1 LGYAPEAVIT
11 AVLVIAGLTIN
22 GSSHLQDHSKLAL
35 EVLLGV
41 FEIVFLF
48 SRRIERRLKALADDS
63 LTVIPR
69 DRLGRVLYQHLD
81 DQRTKLL
88 TRAEQLADQSDCELE
103 KHEMYAELIG
113 LTNAVTL
120 VKSGHTDGT
129 IVAISSTNVE
139 DFEEE
144 PLAGA
149 YLHANRVAVERH
161 IHVRRLFLLDAQQA
175 KASEVVSLLTKHDA
189 ALKLQ
194 QARGGRQSGTRWL
207 LKSQIPFEDRAEDF
221 ALFADGPL
229 VIQAPGGVRFE
240 LTQDD
245 KKISRALDTFDRL
258 WNHPDVRQVVDLYG
272 PK

>member
-1 LGYAPEAVIT
+1 L
-11 AVLVIAGLTIN
+11 LVIAGIIIN
-22 GSSHLQDHSKLAL
+22 SSSHLQDHSKLAL
-35 EVLLGV
+35 EILLGV
-41 FEIVFLF
+41 FEIVFIF
-48 SRRIERRLKALADDS
+48 SRRIERRLKVLADDS

-81 DQRTKLL
+81 DQRIKLL

-120 VKSGHTDGT
+120 VKSGHTDGK

-144 PLAGA
+144 PLAEA

-161 IHVRRLFLLDAQQA
+161 IHVRRLFLLDAQQVRA
-175 KASEVVSLLTKHDA
+175 NEVVGLLAKHDT
-189 ALKLQ
+189 ALKPSTTH
-194 QARGGRQSGTRWL
+194 GRQSGARWL
-207 LKSQIPFEDRAEDF
+207 LKSQLPPEDRAEDF

-229 VIQAPGGVRFE
+229 VIQAPGGARFE

-245 KKISRALDTFDRL
+245 MKVSRALDTFDRL
-258 WNHPDVRQVVDLYG
+258 WNHPEVHQVADLRG
-272 PK
+272 QR